1 MRRVLAA
8 LLLARTST
16 ANQTETHLDFKAF
29 HNHVVGLG
37 PQRGDSVPWQR
48 TAYATLW
55 FGASDSTSSFNGLEV
70 MVHSLRQHDRLR
82 RMIIMSTNAAAL
94 DTDQGF
100 TALRRRGAPLS
111 WVQVEPLSARTH
123 SSSLLCQKTINQD
136 SRSRLHVRVWA
147 KFAVWTLTDYARVL
161 YIDADVV
168 VLHPIDHVW
177 HTDIRRAS
185 CTACTRAHLPTQ

>member
-1 MRRVLAA
+1 
-8 LLLARTST
+8 
-16 ANQTETHLDFKAF
+16 
-29 HNHVVGLG
+29 
-37 PQRGDSVPWQR
+37 
-48 TAYATLW
+48 
-55 FGASDSTSSFNGLEV
+55 
-70 MVHSLRQHDRLR
+70 MVHSLRQHDRRR

-123 SSSLLCQKTINQD
+123 SSSLLCQKTINHD
-136 SRSRLHVRVWA
+136 SRSRLHLRVWA
-147 KFAVWTLTDYARVL
+147 KFAVWALTDYARVL

-185 CTACTRAHLPTQ
+185 CTAYTRAHLPTQ